1 MHVVRIDALGRT
13 NPVSQWRHF
22 KRFSKEV
29 SEFRFQQF
37 IDISTVIE
45 QCDFEWY

>member
-1 MHVVRIDALGRT
+1 
-13 NPVSQWRHF
+13 
-22 KRFSKEV
+22 V

-45 QCDFEWY
+45 QCDFE